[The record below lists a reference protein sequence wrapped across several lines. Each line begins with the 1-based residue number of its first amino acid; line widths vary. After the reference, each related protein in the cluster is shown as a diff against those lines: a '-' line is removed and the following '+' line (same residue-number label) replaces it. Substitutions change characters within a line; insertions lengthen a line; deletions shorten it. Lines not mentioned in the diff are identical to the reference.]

1 MLRVTDMH
9 AGKTF
14 IVTGAS
20 SGIGNAVAVM
30 LLNNNARVI
39 ALAGRGRESD
49 TPHPEL
55 TGDVSVVH
63 CDLGV
68 AKEIEFHFADI
79 AKKERRLDGMILC
92 HGYGDFGSIEEFSSR
107 QIQDLVNVNLISNML
122 ICRTIIP
129 AFKKQKRGDVILIGS
144 ESGLKGGKKG
154 AVYCATKFGI
164 NGFVEALRE
173 ECAASGVRVSVVN
186 PGMVKTSFFDK
197 LDFSPGEN
205 RDNYLLGEDVAS
217 AVSLL
222 LEMPQGSV
230 IDKIN
235 LSPQK
240 NVIRKT

>member
-1 MLRVTDMH
+1 VIRETDSH
-9 AGKTF
+9 AGKAF

-39 ALAGRGRESD
+39 ALAGRGYRNSAPQSEM
-49 TPHPEL
+49 
-55 TGDVSVVH
+55 TGDVTVVH
-63 CDLGV
+63 CELG
-68 AKEIEFHFADI
+68 I
-79 AKKERRLDGMILC
+79 AKDIEDCFSSIAKNEPRLDGVILC
-92 HGYGDFGSIEEFSSR
+92 HGYGDFGSIEEFSSM
-107 QIQDLVNVNLISNML
+107 QIQELVNVNLISNML
-122 ICRTIIP
+122 ICRIIIP
-129 AFKKQKRGDVILIGS
+129 ILKKQKRGDVILMGS

-173 ECAASGVRVSVVN
+173 ECAASGIRVSVVN

-197 LDFSPGEN
+197 LDFVPGED
-205 RDNYLLGEDVAS
+205 RDNYLLGEDVAN

-222 LEMPQGSV
+222 LEMPQGTV

-240 NVIRKT
+240 KVIRKT

>member
-1 MLRVTDMH
+1 MIREAGVH
-9 AGKTF
+9 AGKVF
-14 IVTGAS
+14 VVTGAS
-20 SGIGNAVAVM
+20 SGLGKAVAVM
-30 LLNNNARVI
+30 LLKNNARVI
-39 ALAGRGRESD
+39 ALAGRGHSNSA
-49 TPHPEL
+49 PQSEL
-55 TGDVSVVH
+55 VGDMRVVH
-63 CDLGV
+63 CDLGIV
-68 AKEIEFHFADI
+68 KELEDCFSSIIKSEA
-79 AKKERRLDGMILC
+79 RLDGVILC
-92 HGYGDFGSIEEFSSR
+92 HGYGDFGSIEEFSSI
-107 QIQDLVNVNLISNML
+107 QILDLVKVNLISNML
-122 ICRTIIP
+122 ICRMIVP
-129 AFKKQKRGDVILIGS
+129 VLKKQKRGDIILIGS

-173 ECAASGVRVSVVN
+173 ECAASGIRVSVVN

-197 LDFSPGEN
+197 LDFAPGQD
-205 RDNYLLGEDVAS
+205 RDNYLLGEDVAN

>member
-1 MLRVTDMH
+1 MIRETGVY
-9 AGKTF
+9 AGKAF

-20 SGIGNAVAVM
+20 SGIGKAVAVM
-30 LLNNNARVI
+30 LLKNNARVI
-39 ALAGRGRESD
+39 ALAGRGLRNSA
-49 TPHPEL
+49 PQSEL
-55 TGDVSVVH
+55 AGDLKVVH
-63 CDLGV
+63 CNLGIT
-68 AKEIEFHFADI
+68 KDIEDCFSRI
-79 AKKERRLDGMILC
+79 IKSEPRLDGVVLC
-92 HGYGDFGSIEEFSSR
+92 HGYGDFGSIEEFSSI
-107 QIQDLVNVNLISNML
+107 QIQDLVNVNLVSNML
-122 ICRTIIP
+122 ICRVIVP
-129 AFKKQKRGDVILIGS
+129 VLKKQKTGDIILIGS

-173 ECAASGVRVSVVN
+173 ECAASGIRVSVVN
-186 PGMVKTSFFDK
+186 PGMVKTAFFDK
-197 LDFSPGEN
+197 LNFAPGED
-205 RDNYLLGEDVAS
+205 RDNYLRGEDVAN